1 MTRRGFT
8 IVELIITI
16 TIMGILLTL
25 AVVNVNVT
33 QAKARDDQRKGD
45 IESIASNLEAF
56 YATGTDT
63 STDLGRYPS
72 TGLLGSY
79 TTLRANLRDIDIKS
93 LQAPGT
99 PDPAANTIPAS
110 FIISDNTG
118 NAPSIQTTSGV
129 SPQPTIDQYVYQPI
143 KTDGSICTPS
153 DIDCRKFN
161 LFYRLESDNVVYR
174 VTSKNQ

>member
-33 QAKARDDQRKGD
+33 QMKARDEQRKGD
-45 IESIASNLEAF
+45 IEAIAANLEAF
-56 YATGTDT
+56 YAAGTDGTT
-63 STDLGRYPS
+63 SFARYPS
-72 TGLLGSY
+72 LGLFNSY
-79 TTLRANLRDIDIKS
+79 DSLRSNLRDIDLSS
-93 LQAPGT
+93 LRAPGVADAG
-99 PDPAANTIPAS
+99 PNAIPAS
-110 FIISDNTG
+110 FVASTNTG
-118 NAPSIQTTSGV
+118 TAAANQTVAGV
-129 SPQPTIDQYVYQPI
+129 SPQPTISQYVYQPI
-143 KTDGSICTPS
+143 KTDGSLCQAG

-161 LFYRLESDNVVYR
+161 LFYRLESDNTVYR